1 MEVDTGTDTAA
12 AAGRTHRVL
21 DPEAGMR
28 RALVLARR
36 GMGRVRPNP
45 PVGALV
51 VQDGVVVGSGYH
63 HASGKPHAEILAL
76 REAGERAR
84 GAELYVTLE
93 PCNHQGRTPPCV
105 PEVVRAGIRRV
116 HAAVRDP
123 NPASGSGVDALRA
136 AGVEVVL
143 GTGARPAGHL
153 LAGFTSWLQ
162 RRRPRFALKVAVSLD
177 GRIASSGGDSR
188 WISSPQARA
197 WVHRRRREADLV
209 LVGSGTA
216 LRDNPALTTRLVPG
230 RNPDRCVL
238 DSRLRV
244 PPTARVWNED
254 GARRVAVAVPDAE
267 PERREALRARGVEV
281 WTVEP
286 DGAGHA
292 SLPALAARLGEE
304 GYTNA
309 LVEGGGTLAGSLL
322 GAYLVDVV
330 WMVMARSLLLGGGG
344 PGWTQG
350 LLVPAVARA
359 LKISRTGLRA
369 LGPDWLFTLVPEAAQ
384 WWDPET
390 SHV

>member
-1 MEVDTGTDTAA
+1 MEVETAVA
-12 AAGRTHRVL
+12 RTRYVL
-21 DPEAGMR
+21 GPEAGMR

-51 VQDGVVVGSGYH
+51 VKDGVLVGSGYH
-63 HASGKPHAEILAL
+63 HAHGEPHAEILAL

-93 PCNHQGRTPPCV
+93 PCNHQGRTPPCA

-116 HAAVRDP
+116 HAAMRDP
-123 NPASGSGVDALRA
+123 NPASGSGVDALRE

-153 LAGFTSWLQ
+153 LAGFASRLQ
-162 RRRPRFALKVAVSLD
+162 RRRPRFALKMAVSLD

-188 WISSPQARA
+188 WISSPPARA

-216 LRDNPALTTRLVPG
+216 LRDNPALTTRLVRG
-230 RNPDRCVL
+230 RNPDRFVL
-238 DSRLRV
+238 DSHLRV

-254 GARRVAVAVPDAE
+254 GARRVAVAVPEAD
-267 PERREALRARGVEV
+267 PERDQALRSRGVEV

-286 DGAGHA
+286 DAAGRV
-292 SLPALAARLGEE
+292 SLPAFATRLGEE

-330 WMVMARSLLLGGGG
+330 WMVMARNVLLGGGG

-350 LLVPAVARA
+350 LEVSAVARA
-359 LKISRTGLRA
+359 PRISRTGLRA